1 MTTER
6 DIKNQIAFAKEKG
19 FELGEAKGR
28 AEGEAS
34 GLARGQAEG
43 RAEERERMV
52 SALRAQGVSEEII
65 AKVL

>member
-6 DIKNQIAFAKEKG
+6 DIKNQIAFAREKG

-34 GLARGQAEG
+34 GLARGQAE
-43 RAEERERMV
+43 ERDRIA
-52 SALRAQGVSEEII
+52 SALRAQGVSEDII

>member
-6 DIKNQIAFAKEKG
+6 DIKNQIAFAREKG
-19 FELGEAKGR
+19 FELGR

-34 GLARGQAEG
+34 GLARGQAE
-43 RAEERERMV
+43 ERNRIA